1 MKTLRKTAIVCALVA
16 VCASNVHAQVIT
28 NDPAALAQTA
38 ANFLQQIEQMKAQI
52 EQAKMQYEALTG
64 TIGNYKNLLPTS
76 LAQLRNNLPQ
86 NWSQVYSDAMNSSS
100 SISGSASSILSQFD
114 NQIRGMGR
122 GDALRF
128 INQKLHEKGAYDRAM
143 TEQAYNN
150 QMRELNDMQALTNQI
165 GQATTQKQILDL
177 QARIQTAQGAI
188 HGEQA
193 KLALMAMGQ
202 QSQEQLLRQQQA
214 VAQKRYLIGD
224 DGEANTA
231 PNITGQ

>member
-16 VCASNVHAQVIT
+16 VCAGSAQAQVIVSNPT
-28 NDPAALAQTA
+28 ALAQDA
-38 ANFLQQIEQMKAQI
+38 ANFLKQIQALKDQLNQARQQYDAI
-52 EQAKMQYEALTG
+52 TG
-64 TIGNYKNLLPTS
+64 TIGEYKNMLPTS

-86 NWSQVYSDAMNSSS
+86 NWSQVYSDAMNSGS
-100 SISGSASSILSQFD
+100 SITGPASSILSQFD
-114 NQIRGMGR
+114 GQIRGMGR
-122 GDALRF
+122 LEAVQF
-128 INQKLHEKGAYDRAM
+128 ISQKLREKGAYDRAM

-165 GQATTQKQILDL
+165 GNATTQKQILDL

-202 QSQEQLLRQQQA
+202 RSQQQLLEQQENLA
-214 VAQKRYLIGD
+214 RKRYLLGD
-224 DGEANTA
+224 DNEPNSA
-231 PNITGQ
+231 PNLLGN

>member
-16 VCASNVHAQVIT
+16 ACAGTAQAQIVT
-28 NDPAALAQTA
+28 TDPTQLAQDA
-38 ANFLQQIEQMKAQI
+38 ANFLKQIQNMKDQLA
-52 EQAKMQYEALTG
+52 EAKRQYDAISG
-64 TIGNYKNLLPTS
+64 TIGEYKNMLPTS

-86 NWSQVYSDAMNSSS
+86 NWSQVYSDAMNSNS
-100 SISGSASSILSQFD
+100 SITGTASSILSQFD
-114 NQIRGMGR
+114 GQIRGMGR
-122 GDALRF
+122 LEAVQF
-128 INQKLHEKGAYDRAM
+128 ISQKLREKGAYDRAM

-165 GQATTQKQILDL
+165 GNAGTQKQILDL

-202 QSQEQLLRQQQA
+202 RSQQQLLEKQQSLA
-214 VAQKRYLIGD
+214 RKRYLV
-224 DGEANTA
+224 GEDNEPNSA
-231 PNITGQ
+231 PDLLGN

>member
-1 MKTLRKTAIVCALVA
+1 MKTLRKIAIVCALAAVA
-16 VCASNVHAQVIT
+16 VSANAQIVVT
-28 NDPAALAQTA
+28 DPTSLAQDA
-38 ANFLQQIEQMKAQI
+38 ANFLKQIQSMRDQLA
-52 EQAKMQYEALTG
+52 QAKQQYDAITG
-64 TIGNYKNLLPTS
+64 TIGEYKNMLPTS

-100 SISGSASSILSQFD
+100 SITGTASSILSQFD
-114 NQIRGMGR
+114 GQIRGMGR
-122 GDALRF
+122 LQAVQF
-128 INQKLHEKGAYDRAM
+128 IGQKLREKGAYDRAM

-165 GQATTQKQILDL
+165 GSATTEKQILDL

-202 QSQEQLLRQQQA
+202 RSQQQLLEQQQSLA
-214 VAQKRYLIGD
+214 RKRYVLGD
-224 DGEANTA
+224 DNEANSA
-231 PNITGQ
+231 PNLLGE

>member
-1 MKTLRKTAIVCALVA
+1 MKILRKTAIVCALVA
-16 VCASNVHAQVIT
+16 VSVGSAEAQVIVS
-28 NDPAALAQTA
+28 DPTTLAQDA
-38 ANFLQQIEQMKAQI
+38 ANFLQQIQQMKAQLD
-52 EQAKMQYEALTG
+52 QAKQQYDA
-64 TIGNYKNLLPTS
+64 ISGNINSYQNLLPTS

-114 NQIRGMGR
+114 SQIRGMGR

-150 QMRELNDMQALTNQI
+150 QMRELNDMQALTSQI
-165 GQATTQKQILDL
+165 ATAGTQKQILDL

>member
-1 MKTLRKTAIVCALVA
+1 MT
-16 VCASNVHAQVIT
+16 VIT
-28 NDPAALAQTA
+28 QAA
-38 ANFLQQIEQMKAQI
+38 QQIVQLKLEVQQLKQ
-52 EQAKMQYEALTG
+52 QYDAVTG
-64 TIGNYKNLLPTS
+64 SVGNYGGVLPTS
-76 LAQLRNNLPQ
+76 LASLRNNLPG
-86 NWSQVYSDAMNSSS
+86 NWTQVYSDAMNSNS

-114 NQIRGMGR
+114 GQIRGMGR

-128 INQKLHEKGAYDRAM
+128 IDQQLHSKGAYDRAM
-143 TEQAYNN
+143 TQRAYDN
-150 QMRELNDMQALTNQI
+150 QMQELNDMQSLTQQI
-165 GQATTQKQILDL
+165 GQATTEKQILDL

-202 QSQEQLLRQQQA
+202 QNQEQLLRQQQA

-224 DGEANTA
+224 DSETNTA